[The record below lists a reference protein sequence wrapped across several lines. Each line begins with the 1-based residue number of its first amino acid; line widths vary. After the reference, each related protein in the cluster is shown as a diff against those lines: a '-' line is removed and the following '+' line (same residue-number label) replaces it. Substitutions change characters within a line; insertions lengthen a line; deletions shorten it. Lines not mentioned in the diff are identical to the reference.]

1 MEDVILIVAVAAVM
15 VFGFF
20 IMKRLDVFLKENKK
34 AIEKK
39 REEECSPLEFID
51 SENYENIISGIE
63 KFKKSHKKAAIIVF
77 DKENREF
84 TNVLTEIGRAHV

>member
-1 MEDVILIVAVAAVM
+1 MEDVILIIAVAAVM

-39 REEECSPLEFID
+39 REEEGSPLELID
-51 SENYENIISGIE
+51 SENYENIISEIE

-84 TNVLTEIGRAHV
+84 TNTLTDYISRK

>member
-84 TNVLTEIGRAHV
+84 TNVLTDYMNRK

>member
-1 MEDVILIVAVAAVM
+1 MEDVILIIAVAAVM

-39 REEECSPLEFID
+39 REEECSPLELID
-51 SENYENIISGIE
+51 SENYENMIFEIE

-84 TNVLTEIGRAHV
+84 TNTLTDYISRK

>member
-1 MEDVILIVAVAAVM
+1 MEDVILIIAVAAVM
-15 VFGFF
+15 GFGFF

-63 KFKKSHKKAAIIVF
+63 NFKKSHKKAAIIVF

-84 TNVLTEIGRAHV
+84 TNVLTDYMSRK

>member
-1 MEDVILIVAVAAVM
+1 MEDIILIIAVAAVM

-51 SENYENIISGIE
+51 SENYENMISGIE

-84 TNVLTEIGRAHV
+84 TNVLTDYMSRK

>member
-1 MEDVILIVAVAAVM
+1 MEDVILIIAVAAVM

-51 SENYENIISGIE
+51 SENYENMISGIE

-84 TNVLTEIGRAHV
+84 TNVLTDYISRK

>member
-1 MEDVILIVAVAAVM
+1 MEDVILIIAVAAVM

-39 REEECSPLEFID
+39 REEEGSPLEFID
-51 SENYENIISGIE
+51 SENYENMTCIE
-63 KFKKSHKKAAIIVF
+63 KFKKAIKKPQ
-77 DKENREF
+77 
-84 TNVLTEIGRAHV
+84 L

>member
-1 MEDVILIVAVAAVM
+1 MEDVILISAVAAVM

-51 SENYENIISGIE
+51 SENYENMISGIE

-84 TNVLTEIGRAHV
+84 TNVLTDYMSRK

>member
-1 MEDVILIVAVAAVM
+1 MEDVILIIAVAAVM

-39 REEECSPLEFID
+39 REEECSPFEFID
-51 SENYENIISGIE
+51 SENYENMTCIE

-77 DKENREF
+77 DKENRKF
-84 TNVLTEIGRAHV
+84 TNVLTDYMRRK

>member
-1 MEDVILIVAVAAVM
+1 MEDVILIIAVAAVM

-39 REEECSPLEFID
+39 REEEGSPLEFID
-51 SENYENIISGIE
+51 SENYENMTGIE
-63 KFKKSHKKAAIIVF
+63 QFKKSHKKAAIIVF

-84 TNVLTEIGRAHV
+84 TNVLTDYMGRK

>member
-1 MEDVILIVAVAAVM
+1 MEDVILIIAVAAVM

-51 SENYENIISGIE
+51 SENYENMISGIE
-63 KFKKSHKKAAIIVF
+63 KFKKNHKKAAIIVF

-84 TNVLTEIGRAHV
+84 TNVLTDYMSRK

>member
-1 MEDVILIVAVAAVM
+1 MEDIILIIAVAAVM

-20 IMKRLDVFLKENKK
+20 IMKRLGVFLKENKK

-51 SENYENIISGIE
+51 SENYENMISGIE

-84 TNVLTEIGRAHV
+84 TNVLTDYMSRK

>member
-1 MEDVILIVAVAAVM
+1 MEDVILIIAVAAVM

-20 IMKRLDVFLKENKK
+20 IAKRLDVFLKENKK

-39 REEECSPLEFID
+39 REEEYGPLELID
-51 SENYENIISGIE
+51 SENYENIISEIE

-84 TNVLTEIGRAHV
+84 TNTLTDYISRK

>member
-1 MEDVILIVAVAAVM
+1 MEDVILIIAVVAVM

-20 IMKRLDVFLKENKK
+20 IAKRLDVFLKENKK

-39 REEECSPLEFID
+39 REEGSPLELID
-51 SENYENIISGIE
+51 SENYENIISEIE

-84 TNVLTEIGRAHV
+84 TNTLTDYISRK

>member
-1 MEDVILIVAVAAVM
+1 MEDVILIIAVAAVM

-20 IMKRLDVFLKENKK
+20 IMKSLDVFLKENKK

-63 KFKKSHKKAAIIVF
+63 NFKKSHKKAAIIVF

-84 TNVLTEIGRAHV
+84 TNVLTDCMSRK

>member
-1 MEDVILIVAVAAVM
+1 MEDVILIIAVAAVI
-15 VFGFF
+15 VFDFF

-51 SENYENIISGIE
+51 SENYENMISGIE

-84 TNVLTEIGRAHV
+84 TNVLTDYMSRK

>member
-1 MEDVILIVAVAAVM
+1 MEDVILIIAVAAVM

-51 SENYENIISGIE
+51 SDNYENMISGIE

-84 TNVLTEIGRAHV
+84 TNVLTDYMSRK

>member
-1 MEDVILIVAVAAVM
+1 MEDVILIIAVAAVM

-51 SENYENIISGIE
+51 LENYENMISGIE

-84 TNVLTEIGRAHV
+84 TNVLTDYMSRK

>member
-1 MEDVILIVAVAAVM
+1 MEDVILIIAVAAVM

-39 REEECSPLEFID
+39 REEECSSLEFID
-51 SENYENIISGIE
+51 SENYENMISGIE

-84 TNVLTEIGRAHV
+84 TNVLTDYMSRK

>member
-1 MEDVILIVAVAAVM
+1 MEDVILIIAVAAVM

-51 SENYENIISGIE
+51 SESYENMISGIE

-84 TNVLTEIGRAHV
+84 TNVLTDYMSRK